1 MPDHPDGTPAR
12 RFHNEVARGFGSDHI
27 GVAGDIIPTTTVA
40 MASDRWRQIEEL
52 YQSALKLRAADR
64 SALLAKADSGLRR
77 EVEALLAEQSDSTV
91 TQVAVG
97 FELGTYRIE
106 APIGEGGMGVVYR
119 ALDTKL
125 NRPVAVKFLS
135 NELADA
141 AARRRFQREAQ
152 LASALNHPHILT
164 VYDAGEF
171 EGRQYLVTEF
181 VDGGTLKSWAKQE
194 PRTWRQIVELLTG
207 VADGLAAAHQA
218 GILHRDIKPE
228 NILVAKN
235 GYAKLADFG
244 LAKAAEGA
252 ENQDLTRTLTER
264 HTRAG
269 VIVGT
274 IAYMSP
280 EQASGKSLDARS
292 DIFSFGIVL
301 YEILAGKRPF
311 TGATDLELLKTII
324 HGSPEPLGGEAPL
337 ALRNV
342 VEKALEKDAADRYQ
356 TMREVVVDLRRSLR
370 PGKEEPES
378 APQPQRQRRWLP
390 WAVAAVVM
398 TLAAAGVAGYFL
410 TRPAPFAL
418 TSQFTVEPPPDTLFT
433 NVFAAT
439 AISPDGRFLVYAA
452 ATGSAAP
459 TLWLRPFDSLA
470 ARSLPGTEGGRFEFW
485 SPDSK
490 SIAFFAEGKLKR
502 VDLAGGAPLVLCDAP
517 VAVTG
522 NDFRAGNGSV
532 GGAWSRDGVILFGAP
547 DGLHRVPAS
556 GGVPM
561 LLTKADAAGGEL
573 GHGYPQFLPEGKRF
587 LYFVQSGNSNT
598 QGIYA
603 GSLDRPQDRVQ
614 ILRTSAQ
621 ALYAPPVAGHP
632 GYLLW
637 LRERTLLA
645 QRFDAGN
652 LRAEGD
658 PAPLAE
664 DIALNGNRA
673 AFWTSGAGLLA
684 YRTGGNFGK
693 AKLVWIGRDGTRL
706 GNAGPE
712 DSYTSLRLSPDGK
725 RVAVGRRDIAGYD
738 DTWLLEFGQGFT
750 RFTFD
755 PKDDTGPVWSP
766 DGRQI
771 AFSSNRS
778 GFYQLYRKDSGG
790 AGQEEQLT
798 SGLDNKTLSDWS
810 RDGRYLL
817 YTARGKAG
825 DDIMSL
831 PLEGERKPIV
841 VLQTPFNE
849 GLGAFS
855 PDGKWI
861 AYESDESGRY
871 EVYVRAFSPAA
882 AAAGGK
888 WQVSTQGG
896 NRPRWRGDGKEL
908 FYLAQPNR
916 VMAAGIRM
924 TATGVETDT
933 PRELFTISVDP
944 FIASPYDVTPDGQ
957 RFLVEE
963 LSGTQR
969 AAPLT
974 VVTNW
979 QARLK

>member
-1 MPDHPDGTPAR
+1 
-12 RFHNEVARGFGSDHI
+12 
-27 GVAGDIIPTTTVA
+27 

-52 YQSALKLRAADR
+52 YQAALKLGAAER
-64 SALLAKADSGLRR
+64 SALLAGADPDLRR
-77 EVEALLAEQSDSTV
+77 EVEALLAEQGDSTV

-97 FELGTYRIE
+97 FQLGTYRIE

-141 AARRRFQREAQ
+141 EARRRFQREAQ

-207 VADGLAAAHQA
+207 VADGLAAAHEA

-252 ENQDLTRTLTER
+252 ENRDLTRTLTER
-264 HTRAG
+264 QTRAG

-280 EQASGKSLDARS
+280 EQASGKPLDARS
-292 DIFSFGIVL
+292 DILSFGIVL
-301 YEILAGKRPF
+301 YEILGGKRPF
-311 TGATDLELLKTII
+311 TGTSDLELLQTII
-324 HGSPEPLGGEAPL
+324 HGSPEPLGGEVPL
-337 ALRNV
+337 ALRSV

-356 TMREVVVDLRRSLR
+356 TMREMVVDLRRSLR
-370 PGKEEPES
+370 PGKEVPES
-378 APQPQRQRRWLP
+378 APQPQPKRRWLP
-390 WAVAAVVM
+390 WAVAAAVIAVG
-398 TLAAAGVAGYFL
+398 AAGVAGYFL
-410 TRPAPFAL
+410 TRPAAPAP
-418 TSQFTVEPPPDTLFT
+418 TSQFIVEPPPDTRFRFP
-433 NVFAAT
+433 FAAT
-439 AISPDGRFLVYAA
+439 AISPDGRFLVYDAA
-452 ATGSAAP
+452 VGSATP
-459 TLWLRPFDSLA
+459 TLWLRPFDSVA
-470 ARSLPGTEGGRFEFW
+470 ARSLPGSEGANFPFW

-490 SIAFFAEGKLKR
+490 SIAFFAGGKLKR
-502 VDLAGGAPLVLCDAP
+502 VNIAGGVPLVLCDAP
-517 VAVTG
+517 LAD
-522 NDFRAGNGSV
+522 NASV
-532 GGAWSRDGVILFGAP
+532 GGAWSRDGVIVFGAP

-556 GGVPM
+556 GGVPTV
-561 LLTKADAAGGEL
+561 LTKADAAGGER
-573 GHGYPQFLPEGKRF
+573 GHGYPQFLPGGKRF
-587 LYFVQSGNSNT
+587 LYFVESSNSNT
-598 QGIYA
+598 QGIYG

-614 ILRTSAQ
+614 ILRTSAK

-637 LRERTLLA
+637 LREGTLLA

-652 LRAEGD
+652 LRPEGD

-664 DIALNGNRA
+664 DIARNDTRA
-673 AFWTSGAGLLA
+673 AFWTSDAGLLV
-684 YRTGGNFGK
+684 YRAGGDTRK
-693 AKLVWIGRDGTRL
+693 SKLVWIGRDGKHL
-706 GNAGPE
+706 GDAGPE
-712 DSYTSLRLSPDGK
+712 DGYESLRLSPDGK
-725 RVAVGRRDIAGYD
+725 RAALGRRDPAGNI
-738 DTWLLEFGQGFT
+738 DTWLLEFGRGVFT

-755 PKDDTGPVWSP
+755 PKRDIDPVWSP

-778 GFYQLYRKDSGG
+778 GVYQIYRKDSTG

-798 SGLDNKTLSDWS
+798 NGPNNKFPSDWS

-817 YTARGKAG
+817 YQEYTPKTG
-825 DDIMSL
+825 DDIMAL
-831 PLEGERKPIV
+831 PLEGERKPMV
-841 VLQTPFNE
+841 VLQTASNE
-849 GLGAFS
+849 DDGVFS

-861 AYESDESGRY
+861 AYQSNESGRN

-882 AAAGGK
+882 VAAGGK
-888 WQVSTQGG
+888 WQVSNQGG
-896 NRPRWRGDGKEL
+896 NKPRWRSDGKEL
-908 FYLAQPNR
+908 FYLFQSVR
-916 VMAAGIRM
+916 MMAAGIRM

-933 PRELFTISVDP
+933 PRELFPISVP
-944 FIASPYDVTPDGQ
+944 PRFSPYDVTLDGQ

-963 LSGTQR
+963 LSATPLRGE
-969 AAPLT
+969 APLT

-979 QARLK
+979 QAGLK

>member
-1 MPDHPDGTPAR
+1 MEGWPTIRTEPQSDAFITKLH
-12 RFHNEVARGFGSDHI
+12 EGSDSDYI
-27 GVAGDIIPTTTVA
+27 GIPQDIILTTVA

-52 YQSALKLRAADR
+52 YQSVLKLGAAER
-64 SALLAKADSGLRR
+64 SALLAGADPDLRR
-77 EVEALLAEQSDSTV
+77 EVEALLAEQADSTV

-97 FELGTYRIE
+97 FQLGTYRIE

-181 VDGGTLKSWAKQE
+181 VDGGTLKTWAKQE

-207 VADGLAAAHQA
+207 VADGLTAAHQA
-218 GILHRDIKPE
+218 GILHRDIKPD

-244 LAKAAEGA
+244 LAKLDEGA
-252 ENQDLTRTLTER
+252 QGEATRTVTEGR
-264 HTRAG
+264 TRVG
-269 VIVGT
+269 MLLGT

-280 EQASGKSLDARS
+280 EQASGKPLDARS

-301 YEILAGKRPF
+301 YEILASKRPF
-311 TGATDLELLKTII
+311 TGASDLELLKTII
-324 HGSPEPLGGEAPL
+324 HGSPEPLGGEVPL

-378 APQPQRQRRWLP
+378 APQPQRKRSWLP
-390 WAVAAVVM
+390 WAMAAVITVAAATG
-398 TLAAAGVAGYFL
+398 TLAWL
-410 TRPAPFAL
+410 IRPAPLAP
-418 TSQFTVEPPPDTLFT
+418 TSQFTVEPPPDTRFR
-433 NVFAAT
+433 NPFAAT
-439 AISPDGRFLVYAA
+439 AISPDGRFLVYDAA
-452 ATGSAAP
+452 AGSATP
-459 TLWLRPFDSLA
+459 TLWLRPVDSVA
-470 ARSLPGTEGGRFEFW
+470 ARSLPGTEGANLPFW
-485 SPDSK
+485 SPDNK
-490 SIAFFAEGKLKR
+490 SIAFFAGGKLKR
-502 VDLAGGAPLVLCDAP
+502 VNIVGGVPLVLCDAP
-517 VAVTG
+517 T
-522 NDFRAGNGSV
+522 AGSGAV

-547 DGLHRVPAS
+547 DGLRRVAAS

-561 LLTKADAAGGEL
+561 LLTKADAAGGER
-573 GHGYPQFLPEGKRF
+573 GHGYPQFLPDGKRF

-603 GSLDRPQDRVQ
+603 GSLNRPQDRVQ
-614 ILRTSAQ
+614 ILRTSAK

-637 LRERTLLA
+637 LREGTLLA

-652 LRAEGD
+652 LRPEGD

-664 DIALNGNRA
+664 DIALNDNRA
-673 AFWTSGAGLLA
+673 AFWTSDAGLLV
-684 YRTGGNFGK
+684 YRTGGDTRK
-693 AKLVWIGRDGTRL
+693 AKLVWIGRDGKRL
-706 GNAGPE
+706 GDAGPE
-712 DSYTSLRLSPDGK
+712 DGYDSLRLSPNGK
-725 RVAVGRRDIAGYD
+725 RVALGRRDPAGKP
-738 DTWLLEFGQGFT
+738 DTWLLEFGRGVFT

-755 PKDDTGPVWSP
+755 PKRDVDPVWSP

-778 GFYQLYRKDSGG
+778 GVYQLYRKDSAG

-798 SGLDNKTLSDWS
+798 NGPNDKTPSDWS

-817 YTARGKAG
+817 YEESGPKTG
-825 DDIMSL
+825 DDIMTL
-831 PLEGERKPIV
+831 PLEGERKPMV

-849 GLGAFS
+849 EVGVFS

-861 AYESDESGRY
+861 AYQSDESGPE
-871 EVYVRAFSPAA
+871 EVYVRAFSAAA

-888 WQVSTQGG
+888 WQVSNQGG
-896 NRPRWRGDGKEL
+896 TRPRWRSDGKEL
-908 FYLAQPNR
+908 FYLFQSVR
-916 VMAAGIRM
+916 MMAAGIRM
-924 TATGVETDT
+924 TATSVEIDT
-933 PRELFTISVDP
+933 PRELFPISVP
-944 FIASPYDVTPDGQ
+944 PRFSPYDVTLDGQ

-963 LSGTQR
+963 LSATPLRGE
-969 AAPLT
+969 APLT

-979 QARLK
+979 QAGLK